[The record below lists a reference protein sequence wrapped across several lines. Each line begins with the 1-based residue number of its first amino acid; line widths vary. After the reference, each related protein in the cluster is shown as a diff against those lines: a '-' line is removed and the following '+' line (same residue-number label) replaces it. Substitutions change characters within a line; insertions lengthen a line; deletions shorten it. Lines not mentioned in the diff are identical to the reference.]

1 MWGGQA
7 AEEHRGYRNHFKK
20 EKDFMEKWLY
30 VMFIEKTKTYNRLT
44 KAAVERHVANIR
56 ALDDEGHLELCG
68 VFKGYPGVAGMY
80 ILRAGS
86 YEEAE
91 ELCRREPLVTEGF
104 ATYKLKAL
112 QVAGRENNYL
122 L

>member
-1 MWGGQA
+1 
-7 AEEHRGYRNHFKK
+7 
-20 EKDFMEKWLY
+20 MEKWLY

-56 ALDDEGHLELCG
+56 ALDEEGRLELCG

-91 ELCRREPLVTEGF
+91 ELCKREPLVVEGF
-104 ATYKLKAL
+104 AAYKLKAH
-112 QVAGRENNYL
+112 QVADGENVSL

>member
-1 MWGGQA
+1 
-7 AEEHRGYRNHFKK
+7 
-20 EKDFMEKWLY
+20 MEKWLY

-44 KAAVERHVANIR
+44 KAAVERHVANLKE
-56 ALDDEGHLELCG
+56 LDERGHIELAG

-91 ELCRREPLVTEGF
+91 ELCKQEPLVLEGF

-112 QVAGRENNYL
+112 QVANKENHYL

>member
-1 MWGGQA
+1 
-7 AEEHRGYRNHFKK
+7 
-20 EKDFMEKWLY
+20 MEKWLY

-44 KAAVERHVANIR
+44 RAAVERHVANIR
-56 ALDDEGHLELCG
+56 ALDEEGHLELCG

-91 ELCRREPLVTEGF
+91 GLCKREPLVTEGF

-112 QVAGRENNYL
+112 QVADRENNYL

>member
-1 MWGGQA
+1 
-7 AEEHRGYRNHFKK
+7 
-20 EKDFMEKWLY
+20 MEQWLY

-44 KAAVERHVANIR
+44 KAAVERHVANLK
-56 ALDDEGHLELCG
+56 ALDEEGHMELAG

-80 ILRAGS
+80 ILKAGS
-86 YEEAE
+86 FEEAE
-91 ELCRREPLVTEGF
+91 ALCQREPLVLEGF

-112 QVAGRENNYL
+112 QVADKENNYL

>member
-1 MWGGQA
+1 M
-7 AEEHRGYRNHFKK
+7 KK
-20 EKDFMEKWLY
+20 CLH

-44 KAAVERHVANIR
+44 KAAVERHVANLR
-56 ALDDEGHLELCG
+56 ALDDSGHLELCG

-80 ILRAGS
+80 ILRADS

-91 ELCRREPLVTEGF
+91 ELCRREPLVLEGF
-104 ATYKLKAL
+104 AAYKLKAL
-112 QVAGRENNYL
+112 QVADRENNYL

>member
-1 MWGGQA
+1 
-7 AEEHRGYRNHFKK
+7 
-20 EKDFMEKWLY
+20 MEKWLY

-44 KAAVERHVANIR
+44 KAAVERHVANIK
-56 ALDDEGHLELCG
+56 ALDEEGHLELCG

-86 YEEAE
+86 YVEAE
-91 ELCRREPLVTEGF
+91 ELCSREPLVTEGF

-112 QVAGRENNYL
+112 QVADRENNYL

>member
-1 MWGGQA
+1 MNG
-7 AEEHRGYRNHFKK
+7 
-20 EKDFMEKWLY
+20 WLY

-44 KAAVERHVANIR
+44 KAAVERHVDNLR
-56 ALDDEGHLELCG
+56 ALDDSGHLELCG
-68 VFKGYPGVAGMY
+68 VFKGYPDVAGMY

-91 ELCRREPLVTEGF
+91 ELCKQEPLVTEGF

-112 QVAGRENNYL
+112 QVADRDNNYL

>member
-1 MWGGQA
+1 
-7 AEEHRGYRNHFKK
+7 
-20 EKDFMEKWLY
+20 MEQWLY
-30 VMFIEKTKTYNRLT
+30 AMFIEKTKTYNRLT
-44 KAAVERHVANIR
+44 KAAVERHVANLKE
-56 ALDDEGHLELCG
+56 LDERGHIELAG

-91 ELCRREPLVTEGF
+91 ELCKQEPLVLEGF

-112 QVAGRENNYL
+112 LVANKENHYL

>member
-1 MWGGQA
+1 M
-7 AEEHRGYRNHFKK
+7 KK
-20 EKDFMEKWLY
+20 CLY

-44 KAAVERHVANIR
+44 KAAVERHMANLR
-56 ALDDEGHLELCG
+56 ALDDSGHLELCG

-80 ILRAGS
+80 ILRADS

-91 ELCRREPLVTEGF
+91 ELCRREPLVLEGF
-104 ATYKLKAL
+104 AAYKLKAL
-112 QVAGRENNYL
+112 QVADRENNYL

>member
-1 MWGGQA
+1 
-7 AEEHRGYRNHFKK
+7 
-20 EKDFMEKWLY
+20 MEQWLY

-44 KAAVERHVANIR
+44 KAAVERHVENLR
-56 ALDDEGHLELCG
+56 QLDDAGHIALAG

-80 ILRAGS
+80 ILKADS
-86 YEEAE
+86 LEEAE
-91 ELCRREPLVTEGF
+91 ALCQREPLVAEGF

-112 QVAGRENNYL
+112 QPANRENNYL

>member
-1 MWGGQA
+1 MD
-7 AEEHRGYRNHFKK
+7 H
-20 EKDFMEKWLY
+20 WLY

-44 KAAVERHVANIR
+44 KAAVERHVANLR
-56 ALDDEGHLELCG
+56 ALDDAGHLELCG

-80 ILRAGS
+80 ILRADS
-86 YEEAE
+86 YEQAE
-91 ELCRREPLVTEGF
+91 ELCRREPLVLEGF

-112 QVAGRENNYL
+112 QVADRENNYL

>member
-1 MWGGQA
+1 
-7 AEEHRGYRNHFKK
+7 
-20 EKDFMEKWLY
+20 MEKWRY
-30 VMFIEKTKTYNRLT
+30 VMFIEKTKSYNRLT
-44 KAAVERHVANIR
+44 KAAVELHAANLKS
-56 ALDDEGHLELCG
+56 LDEQGRIELAG

-80 ILRAGS
+80 ILRAES

-91 ELCRREPLVTEGF
+91 ELCQAEPLVLEGF

-112 QVAGRENNYL
+112 QVADRENNYL

>member
-1 MWGGQA
+1 
-7 AEEHRGYRNHFKK
+7 
-20 EKDFMEKWLY
+20 MEQWLY

-44 KAAVERHVANIR
+44 KAAVERHVANIK

-80 ILRAGS
+80 ILRADS
-86 YEEAE
+86 YEQAE
-91 ELCRREPLVTEGF
+91 ELCRREPLVLEGF
-104 ATYKLKAL
+104 AAYKLKAL
-112 QVAGRENNYL
+112 QVADRENNYL

>member
-1 MWGGQA
+1 M
-7 AEEHRGYRNHFKK
+7 
-20 EKDFMEKWLY
+20 DKWLY

-44 KAAVERHVANIR
+44 KAAVERHVANLK
-56 ALDDEGHLELCG
+56 ALDEEGHMELAG

-80 ILRAGS
+80 ILKAGS
-86 YEEAE
+86 FEEAE
-91 ELCRREPLVTEGF
+91 ALCQREPLVLEGF

-112 QVAGRENNYL
+112 QVADKENNYL